1 MAFRLLRAQK
11 SADLTGKSVLITG
24 AANGIGAATARQ
36 LSARGALVAMLDRD
50 GEALQ
55 TAATA
60 CKGPTVTLVA
70 DVTDRADLDAAVC
83 HLVDRVGRIDVVV
96 ANAGIVGPIATMT
109 TVDPAAFE
117 EVIDVDLVGVFRTLS
132 ATLPHVIDSG
142 GYVLLV
148 SSMAAIMPT
157 PTFAAYGAAKAGVEA
172 IGRALALELAHT
184 STAVG
189 VAYFGVIDTDMVNQA
204 LRSNPGIDAILN
216 APGRFG
222 APTPV
227 DSAAHA
233 IITGIAR
240 RSRWVFAP
248 RWVGALMLL
257 RTQVALID
265 PLIARLPLVA
275 AAIRGADISQR

>member
-11 SADLTGKSVLITG
+11 ISADLTGKSVLITG

-96 ANAGIVGPIATMT
+96 ANAGIVGPIATLT
-109 TVDPAAFE
+109 TVDPVAFDQ
-117 EVIDVDLVGVFRTLS
+117 VIDVDLVGVFRTLA

-148 SSMAAIMPT
+148 SSMAAILPT
-157 PTFAAYGAAKAGVEA
+157 PTFRLRRGQ
-172 IGRALALELAHT
+172 GRRGGH
-184 STAVG
+184 
-189 VAYFGVIDTDMVNQA
+189 
-204 LRSNPGIDAILN
+204 
-216 APGRFG
+216 
-222 APTPV
+222 
-227 DSAAHA
+227 
-233 IITGIAR
+233 
-240 RSRWVFAP
+240 RSR
-248 RWVGALMLL
+248 VGSRTRTHQRRRRCRLL
-257 RTQVALID
+257 RGDRHRHGQPRT
-265 PLIARLPLVA
+265 PLEHR
-275 AAIRGADISQR
+275 D